1 MKEIQEKSGKSIF
14 GRSLV
19 RGQIWPNFKLI
30 QALMYVIVTCKYEKD
45 LRKRD
50 NTVSP
55 IISLCELSI
64 AMETRVLI

>member
-1 MKEIQEKSGKSIF
+1 MKEIQEKVATSFF

-19 RGQIWPNFKLI
+19 RGQIWPNFKVI

-45 LRKRD
+45 LRKHD

-55 IISLCELSI
+55 IISRCELSI